1 MGKIRVT
8 KKQIRENFSNIICV
22 GYCDL
27 QHLLNYRDVD
37 FYSTRVEGWACDYYK
52 INNNTIISTG
62 YAPIGNI
69 RNYDINR
76 KYDDKAREILENHK
90 IDYNNFDKSFDN
102 LKQKLEK
109 LLEKYVKEMLVKG

>member
-1 MGKIRVT
+1 MKIRVT
-8 KKQIRENFSNIICV
+8 KKQIRDSFKNIICV

-27 QHLLNYRDVD
+27 AYLFYYRNAD

-52 INNNTIISTG
+52 IDNNTIISTG

-76 KYDDKAREILENHK
+76 KYDEMARKIVLDYKMEYEKQVAKLDKLI
-90 IDYNNFDKSFDN
+90 
-102 LKQKLEK
+102 
-109 LLEKYVKEMLVKG
+109 EKYVAEMLENK